1 MAAPH
6 ISTAAPVQES
16 VNEPAHEPAQEA
28 RQLWRL
34 RAFVTQ
40 FAQLLSEA
48 PPEPVILDAGS
59 GLLRELVSHDDWL
72 PEAFAQP
79 DAQRYRQYLLHAD
92 SAQRFSVVSFVW
104 GPGQRTPIHDHTV
117 WGLIGMLR
125 GAEHAQ
131 SYAPAAGGLQKI
143 GQPVRLAPGMVDAVS
158 PNGAGLH
165 DVHQV
170 SNAYDDRVSISIHV
184 YGANIGAVRRSTYQ
198 PDGQSKPFISGYSN
212 STLPNIWDLSSEQQ
226 SPSHHP

>member
-6 ISTAAPVQES
+6 ISTAAPV
-16 VNEPAHEPAQEA
+16 HEQAKEV

-34 RAFVTQ
+34 RSFVTQ
-40 FAQLLSEA
+40 FAELLSGT
-48 PPEPVILDAGS
+48 PPEPIILDAGS
-59 GLLRELVSHDDWL
+59 GLLRELVAHDDWL
-72 PEAFAQP
+72 PDAFAQP
-79 DAQRYRQYLLHAD
+79 DPQRYRQYLLHAD
-92 SAQRFSVVSFVW
+92 SAQRFSIVSFVW

-131 SYAPAAGGLQKI
+131 SYSPAAGGLQKI
-143 GQPVRLAPGMVDAVS
+143 GQPVRLEPGMVEAVS
-158 PNGAGLH
+158 PNSDGLH

-170 SNAYDDRVSISIHV
+170 SNAYEDQVSISIHV

-198 PDGQSKPFISGYSN
+198 PDGQRKPFISGYSN
-212 STLPNIWDLSSEQQ
+212 TALPNIWDLSSEQ
-226 SPSHHP
+226 